1 VTFADQTSAD
11 QTSADQTSADQTSAD
26 QTSADQTFVDQLTP
40 LLPPWLGRQRWFGAK
55 GRPIDGVEVV
65 SATTLTDVEPR
76 LDLLVLA
83 VSFADGT
90 PTQHYQLMLGRRD
103 DARGELEHMTIGRIG
118 SCNAYD
124 ALWDHAASAWLLEAI
139 RAGRSVG
146 DVRFVSEPGAELAP
160 PGPGRV
166 VGAEQSNTSV
176 VFGEQSILKLF
187 RRLNPGMNPD
197 LELHRAL
204 RSVGSNEVAALQ
216 GAIEGVL
223 DGQPATLAMLQD
235 FAGNSAD
242 GWAMALASV
251 RDLFA
256 EADLRADE
264 VGGDFAGEASRIG
277 ETVAVVHAE
286 LAEALGTAERDPAEL
301 AGVWHARLDAALAE
315 APALAPHADAIRAL
329 YDAVAQRPEPVRTHR
344 VHGDLH
350 LGQLLRTPQGWLILD
365 FEGEPAASLAER
377 RRPDS
382 PMRDVAGMLRSFD
395 YAAFYQLLAT
405 DAHTFAGDR
414 PGPPPLLWHA
424 KEWTARNRD
433 AFCDGYAVQAGVD
446 PREHGPL
453 LRAFELDK
461 AVYEVVYETR
471 SRPTW
476 LPIPLSSIA
485 RLTSGATSG
494 SGAG

>member
-1 VTFADQTSAD
+1 MS
-11 QTSADQTSADQTSAD
+11 
-26 QTSADQTFVDQLTP
+26 FVEELVP
-40 LLPPWLGRQRWFGAK
+40 HLPEWLGRQRWFGAK
-55 GRPIDGVEVV
+55 GREVGAVDVV
-65 SATTLTDVEPR
+65 SATSLTDTEPF
-76 LDLLVLA
+76 LDLLVLV
-83 VSFADGT
+83 VSFADGG
-90 PTQHYQLMLGRRD
+90 PAQHYQLLLGRRQE
-103 DARGELEHMTIGRIG
+103 ARGELEHVTIGRVG
-118 SCNAYD
+118 GLCAYD
-124 ALWDHAASAWLLEAI
+124 ALWDHTATAWLLEAV
-139 RAGRSVG
+139 RAGRTIG
-146 DVRFVSEPGAELAP
+146 AVRFVPEAGATLAP
-160 PGPGRV
+160 PGLGRV
-166 VGAEQSNTSV
+166 MGAEQSNTSV
-176 VFGEQSILKLF
+176 VFGERTIMKLF
-187 RRLNPGMNPD
+187 RRLNPGVNPD

-216 GAIEGVL
+216 GAVEGML
-223 DGQPATLAMLQD
+223 DGEPTTLAMLQD

-301 AGVWHARLDAALAE
+301 AAAWSARLDAAARD
-315 APALAPHADAIRAL
+315 APVLAPYVDAVRAV
-329 YDAVAQRPEPVRTHR
+329 YDAVAGLPDPILAHR

-350 LGQLLRTPQGWLILD
+350 LGQLLRTTHGWLILD
-365 FEGEPAASLAER
+365 FEGEPSAPLHER

-395 YAAFYQLLAT
+395 YAAFFQLLSSDPRA
-405 DAHTFAGDR
+405 FADDR
-414 PGPPPLLWHA
+414 TASSPLLWHA

-433 AFCDGYAVQAGVD
+433 AFCDGYAVRAGVD
-446 PREHGPL
+446 PRRHGPV

-471 SRPTW
+471 SRPGW
-476 LPIPLSSIA
+476 VPIPLSSIK
-485 RLTSGATSG
+485 RLTAGATSG
-494 SGAG
+494 SAAS